1 VTKRL
6 AAWIALLALWPVPDC
21 PAAGAPPRIVLDQVY
36 APSGQRL
43 DLCVPSEVVRKSST
57 VVVFIH
63 GGGFVSGDKAD
74 MRGFCELYAK
84 AGYVSATLN
93 YRLAG
98 QAPYPAAEQDVEAA
112 LAWIAAKIQ
121 PYDAP
126 VRKLVLVGYSAGG
139 TLALLAEHPL
149 VAARVSAA
157 GPTDLRALL
166 ATTPHEKLKTDLAA
180 FLRGADPDVASP
192 IRRPQLTKT
201 PVYLFHGKIDKLVPV
216 AQSLSLA
223 QALQSQGGK
232 VLLRVFDGV
241 GHEVML
247 PNPHLAELLDELA
260 RFVSAAG

>member
-1 VTKRL
+1 MSWPASV
-6 AAWIALLALWPVPDC
+6 AALLLWPALTC
-21 PAAGAPPRIVLDQVY
+21 AAPGAPRIVLDQRY
-36 APSGQRL
+36 APNGQRL
-43 DLCVPSEVVRKSST
+43 DLCVPTEIERKTAT

-93 YRLAG
+93 YRLSG
-98 QAPYPAAEQDVEAA
+98 EAPYPAAEQDVEAA
-112 LAWIAAKIQ
+112 LAWIAANIR
-121 PYDAP
+121 PYDGP
-126 VRKLVLVGYSAGG
+126 VRKLALVGYSAGG

-166 ATTPHEKLKTDLAA
+166 QTTSFPKLKTDLAA

-192 IRRPQLTKT
+192 IRRAYLAKT
-201 PVYLFHGKIDKLVPV
+201 PVFLFHGKDDVLCPV
-216 AQSLSLA
+216 AQSVSLA
-223 QALQSQGGK
+223 QALEKQGGK

-247 PNPHLAELLDELA
+247 PNPHLGELIDELT
-260 RFVSAAG
+260 RFIGAVDAA